1 MQTKTPK
8 KHEASNG
15 PPIKASTLKANSSAF
30 VKPSLNIKRGMAVLG
45 TTGLVLGM
53 GVAATSSASAAT
65 APFACNPGNTAVA
78 GATEGGNGDVDE
90 IQDTFN
96 SLAPIEGVVEIC
108 LDGVFDLDW
117 PIGVVFDEDV
127 HFFGVG
133 NTSIAGGY
141 IVSDHS
147 GSPDFFPV
155 YSITIE
161 NLSFTDM
168 ESIVA
173 TNVEVIDSS
182 FSNSGDGLMPGAI
195 SAYGT
200 VTVTGS
206 TFSDNLAGAIFA
218 EGAVDVTGS
227 TFSGNLSGAI
237 FSAGTVTVTDSTF
250 SDNISDSG
258 GAIISLADGEQTV
271 TVSNSTFSGNMAED
285 GGAIYA
291 DGVFVLNSTFENNIA
306 LGFSEEESNFG
317 GFGGAIHAIY
327 VEVGNSTF
335 VGNIA
340 DGPFSEGGAIF
351 AEEGGVVFSTFLNNE
366 ASGPVDGEDVPG
378 NAIYKAG
385 GLDFAVAASIFAGES
400 DDPQLGVGVFEE
412 ASDKF
417 DDWGGN
423 VFSTSALTEVD
434 ITQDPQ
440 DINSEFGASLTEL
453 FGTETPS
460 LATHAPNSYGTQTIA
475 LVAGSLAIGIVS
487 EEAETEG
494 TPLEFD
500 QRGATRSYPYD
511 AGAFEFLI
519 SNAVAPAAAAPSAL
533 AKTGAENPLWLS
545 ISSAAF
551 IGLGALVFAYTSR
564 LKRRKV

>member
-1 MQTKTPK
+1 
-8 KHEASNG
+8 
-15 PPIKASTLKANSSAF
+15 
-30 VKPSLNIKRGMAVLG
+30 
-45 TTGLVLGM
+45 
-53 GVAATSSASAAT
+53 
-65 APFACNPGNTAVA
+65 
-78 GATEGGNGDVDE
+78 
-90 IQDTFN
+90 
-96 SLAPIEGVVEIC
+96 
-108 LDGVFDLDW
+108 
-117 PIGVVFDEDV
+117 
-127 HFFGVG
+127 
-133 NTSIAGGY
+133 
-141 IVSDHS
+141 
-147 GSPDFFPV
+147 
-155 YSITIE
+155 
-161 NLSFTDM
+161 
-168 ESIVA
+168 
-173 TNVEVIDSS
+173 
-182 FSNSGDGLMPGAI
+182 
-195 SAYGT
+195 
-200 VTVTGS
+200 
-206 TFSDNLAGAIFA
+206 
-218 EGAVDVTGS
+218 
-227 TFSGNLSGAI
+227 
-237 FSAGTVTVTDSTF
+237 
-250 SDNISDSG
+250 
-258 GAIISLADGEQTV
+258 LADGEQTV

-306 LGFSEEESNFG
+306 LGFSEEESTFG
-317 GFGGAIHAIY
+317 GNGGAIHAIY

-366 ASGPVDGEDVPG
+366 ASEPVDGEDVPG

-385 GLDFAVAASIFAGES
+385 ELDFAVAASIFAGES

-417 DDWGGN
+417 DDLGGN

-434 ITQDPQ
+434 ITQDPE
-440 DINSEFGASLTEL
+440 DIYSIFGASLIEL

-511 AGAFEFLI
+511 AGAFEFVI
-519 SNAVAPAAAAPSAL
+519 ANAVAPAAAAPSAL

>member
-78 GATEGGNGDVDE
+78 DATEGGNGDVIE

-96 SLAPIEGVVEIC
+96 SLVPIEGVVEIC

-141 IVSDHS
+141 IVSDDD
-147 GSPDFFPV
+147 GEDPDPL

-173 TNVEVIDSS
+173 INVEVIDSS
-182 FSNSGDGLMPGAI
+182 FSNSREGLMPGAI

-200 VTVTGS
+200 VTVIDS
-206 TFSDNLAGAIFA
+206 TFSGNDSGAIFA

-227 TFSGNLSGAI
+227 TFSSNLSGAI
-237 FSAGTVTVTDSTF
+237 WSFGTVTVTDSTF
-250 SDNISDSG
+250 RNNISDSG
-258 GAIISLADGEQTV
+258 GAIISLAEGDQTV
-271 TVSNSTFSGNMAED
+271 TVSNSTFLGNMAED

-291 DGVFVLNSTFENNIA
+291 DGVFVLNSTFEDNIA

-317 GFGGAIHAIY
+317 GFGGAIRAIY

-340 DGPFSEGGAIF
+340 GGPFSEGGAIF

-366 ASGPVDGEDVPG
+366 ASGPVVGEDVPG
-378 NAIYKAG
+378 NAIYKFG
-385 GLDFAVAASIFAGES
+385 GLGFAVAASIFAGVS
-400 DDPQLGVGVFEE
+400 DDPQLGVGVDEE

-475 LVAGSLAIGIVS
+475 LFAGSLAIDFVTDADIV
-487 EEAETEG
+487 G
-494 TPLEFD
+494 TLFD

-511 AGAFEFLI
+511 AGAFEFVI
-519 SNAVAPAAAAPSAL
+519 PTDAL
-533 AKTGAENPLWLS
+533 AKTGIDNPLWL
-545 ISSAAF
+545 IFSSAGLIA
-551 IGLGALVFAYTSR
+551 LGASGLAFRSR
-564 LKRRKV
+564 FKKRKA